1 MDAVQEVDSLI
12 GMVRTLLCNSGQPR
26 FITPEY
32 REFHDRLTDFIYRN
46 HLDETEDWAV
56 IQMNLIYRSNQVMVP
71 READTIL
78 VRLENI
84 DETREL
90 FANKDILEL
99 IAKLKGVR
107 HELFV
112 VTNQHVKEL
121 LLLKD
126 DTLRKQIL
134 LYTGECYVKGIEN
147 KIKEYEQSVSRL
159 EKELVIE
166 ERKPDDIVQQ
176 SVQYNLFGEKNKIV
190 SINRKE
196 VKIKEIT
203 DNIRRLKREC
213 NRLRD
218 NLNSGRDK
226 AMRLAKQLTDWNPY
240 DQNISSPFF
249 DPDWMFGVKGGFD
262 IVIGNPPYIDSE
274 TMTLLGQTELREYIT
289 KHYKFIKGNWDIY
302 MAFLEWGL
310 TLSNGYLCYI
320 TPDKWL
326 SKPFG
331 SKFRE
336 QCMIPRM
343 KTILHTGNKTFESA
357 MVDAI
362 ITLFVRS
369 SDKISAYKFDGDKNI
384 IHMNSVPS
392 NSISKPYYID
402 SLFSE
407 NYYLIKKMEDESII
421 LSTIAECENA
431 CATHDAYELS
441 PCVYNLT
448 SEYDSIAQLKLVN
461 TGTIDKFSNRWGV
474 KDITYL
480 GAKYLCPVVD
490 KETFVSNFGKAYIRK
505 TLSKKLI
512 FKGLNLLDG
521 FIDLDGNYIAGKS
534 TLVICSDNIN
544 DLKFLCGLLNSKLAI
559 FYIKSK
565 YASSS
570 YCGGI
575 TFSKDMIN
583 NFPVSSLAGFK
594 EKVISIVDKIL
605 DSGYSIDL
613 NKLLNE
619 TIYSSYNLSSA
630 EIKII
635 EQSI

>member
-1 MDAVQEVDSLI
+1 
-12 GMVRTLLCNSGQPR
+12 
-26 FITPEY
+26 
-32 REFHDRLTDFIYRN
+32 
-46 HLDETEDWAV
+46 
-56 IQMNLIYRSNQVMVP
+56 
-71 READTIL
+71 
-78 VRLENI
+78 
-84 DETREL
+84 
-90 FANKDILEL
+90 
-99 IAKLKGVR
+99 
-107 HELFV
+107 
-112 VTNQHVKEL
+112 
-121 LLLKD
+121 
-126 DTLRKQIL
+126 
-134 LYTGECYVKGIEN
+134 
-147 KIKEYEQSVSRL
+147 
-159 EKELVIE
+159 
-166 ERKPDDIVQQ
+166 
-176 SVQYNLFGEKNKIV
+176 
-190 SINRKE
+190 
-196 VKIKEIT
+196 
-203 DNIRRLKREC
+203 
-213 NRLRD
+213 
-218 NLNSGRDK
+218 
-226 AMRLAKQLTDWNPY
+226 
-240 DQNISSPFF
+240 
-249 DPDWMFGVKGGFD
+249 
-262 IVIGNPPYIDSE
+262 
-274 TMTLLGQTELREYIT
+274 MTLLGQTDLREYIT

-302 MAFLEWGL
+302 MAFLERGL
-310 TLSNGYLCYI
+310 TLSSGCLCYI
-320 TPDKWL
+320 TSDKWL

-336 QCMIPRM
+336 QCMIPHM

-362 ITLFVRS
+362 ITLFGRS
-369 SDKISAYKFDGDKNI
+369 SDNISAYKFDGDKNI
-384 IHMNSVPS
+384 IHMNTVPS
-392 NSISKPYYID
+392 NSIPKPYYID

-407 NYYLIKKMEDESII
+407 NNYLIRKMEDESIM

-441 PCVYNLT
+441 PYVYNLT
-448 SEYDSIAQLKLVN
+448 SEYDFATQSKLVN

-480 GAKYLCPVVD
+480 GVKYLCPVVD
-490 KETFVSNFGKAYIRK
+490 KKAFVSNFGKAYIRK

-521 FIDLDGNYIAGKS
+521 FIDLSGNYIPGKS
-534 TLVICSDNIN
+534 TLIICSDNIN
-544 DLKFLCGLLNSKLAI
+544 DLKFLCGLLNSNLAI

-613 NKLLNE
+613 NKLLND
-619 TIYSSYNLSSA
+619 TIYSSYDLSSA